1 MWLTPENELIDISK
15 SELFLAR
22 TIKERNKKDIT
33 LIERNERSDFGCL
46 LKLWGTRVCL
56 ANFVSQS
63 GFRKLAANQSQ
74 VEGNRGKLLGT

>member
-33 LIERNERSDFGCL
+33 LHISNIT
-46 LKLWGTRVCL
+46 LK
-56 ANFVSQS
+56 S
-63 GFRKLAANQSQ
+63 
-74 VEGNRGKLLGT
+74 